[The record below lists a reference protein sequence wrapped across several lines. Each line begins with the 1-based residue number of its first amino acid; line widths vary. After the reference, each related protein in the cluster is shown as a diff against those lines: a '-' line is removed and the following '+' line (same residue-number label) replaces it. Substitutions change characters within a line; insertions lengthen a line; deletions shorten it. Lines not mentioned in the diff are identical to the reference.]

1 VNSPGL
7 TALTSYFD
15 CRFAV
20 EARAAGL
27 NPVAL
32 RDNIQ
37 MLNTR
42 LFARRRRA
50 FPALTGIPRSSQGR
64 SHQASWRSNSYLLT
78 PLISILVFLVV
89 MSLILW
95 TLNRHEA
102 QQQQDTLYRNVAW
115 AQQQIRLSMS
125 NAQEQIAALSRDIA
139 AGHRD
144 ESSVTE
150 PVQQLRQTH
159 PEIVAFNWIDASGQ
173 AHLADL
179 SGPLVGGKLAPP
191 DPALVA
197 TALLAGF
204 NDAHVSR
211 RQVYSNLVYDDLG
224 HGYIT
229 LQTPILRDRE
239 FLGTLAAVYSIEGM
253 LVHQLPAEL
262 SSKYKIT
269 LTDENGHELASSSSR
284 PRLPRDAFYDLPLD
298 PPGHGIS
305 VRVYAYPQA
314 SNFTNNTLVWLVA
327 GLSCFVLWSL
337 WSLWKHTRQRF
348 EAQQALY
355 AEAFFRRAME
365 NSVLIGMRVLDMNGR
380 ITHVNPAFCRMTGW
394 DESDLV
400 GKTAPF
406 PYWPRDNYPEMQRQ
420 LDMTLRGK
428 APSSGFELR
437 VRRKDGSTFHARL
450 YVSPLIDSG
459 GRQTG
464 WMSSM
469 TDITEPR
476 RAREELAAA
485 HERFTTVLES
495 LDAAVSVLAA
505 DEAELLFANR
515 YYRHLFGIRP
525 AGHLELAGG
534 GFDTAQASNDTLDMV
549 DTYAGLPAAALT
561 ETTSDT
567 HEVYVQSIQ
576 RWFEV
581 RRQYIQ
587 WVDGH
592 LAQMQ
597 IATDITGRKQAQ
609 ELARQQDEKLQFT
622 SRLITMGEMASSL
635 AHELNQPLA
644 AISNYC
650 SGTVAL
656 VKAGRTTPEN
666 LLPVLEK
673 TSQQAV
679 RAGMIIKRIREFVK
693 RSEPKRQPAQIA
705 DIVADAL
712 GLAELET
719 RKYRIRIVTDM
730 RPKLPQIYVDPVLI
744 EQVLINLVKNA
755 AEAMHS
761 HRPNAIDPVIRV
773 VVRAYDDTVRV
784 SVVDQGPGVD
794 EAISERLFE
803 PFYSTKSDGMGMG
816 LNICRSI
823 IESHRG
829 RLWVENNVESDGI
842 IIGCTFNISLPLAI
856 DEDAPGAP
864 PSSDAAHAGTGPN
877 APRHADVSNLQTAT
891 GDL

>member
-1 VNSPGL
+1 
-7 TALTSYFD
+7 
-15 CRFAV
+15 
-20 EARAAGL
+20 
-27 NPVAL
+27 
-32 RDNIQ
+32 
-37 MLNTR
+37 
-42 LFARRRRA
+42 
-50 FPALTGIPRSSQGR
+50 
-64 SHQASWRSNSYLLT
+64 
-78 PLISILVFLVV
+78 

-95 TLNRHEA
+95 SLNRHEE

-115 AQQQIRLSMS
+115 AQQQIRLSMT
-125 NAQEQIAALSRDIA
+125 NAQEQLAAIARDIA
-139 AGHRD
+139 AGRQD
-144 ESSVTE
+144 QNSFTTSTNN
-150 PVQQLRQTH
+150 LRQTH
-159 PEIVAFNWIDASGQ
+159 PEIIGVNWIDDSGKSHWPTMP
-173 AHLADL
+173 A
-179 SGPLVGGKLAPP
+179 PVIGGKLTLP
-191 DPALVA
+191 DANLIA
-197 TALLAGF
+197 SSLLNGF
-204 NDAHVSR
+204 DQARNSR
-211 RQVYSNLVYDDLG
+211 RQIYSALLYDDLG
-224 HGYIT
+224 KGYVT
-229 LQTPILRDRE
+229 LQTPIFRDRQ
-239 FLGTLAAVYSIEGM
+239 FLGSISSVFAIEGI
-253 LVHQLPAEL
+253 LAYELPAEL

-269 LTDENGHELASSSSR
+269 ITDENSRELATSSSR
-284 PRLPRDAFYDLPLD
+284 PRLPHDAFYDLPLD

-314 SNFTNNTLVWLVA
+314 TNFTNNTLVWLIA

-365 NSVLIGMRVLDMNGR
+365 NSVLIGMRVLDMTGR

-394 DESDLV
+394 DEADLV

-428 APSSGFELR
+428 APSSGFELK
-437 VRRKDGSTFHARL
+437 VRRKDASLFHARL
-450 YVSPLIDSG
+450 YVSPLIEST

-469 TDITEPR
+469 TDITEPK

-525 AGHLELAGG
+525 GGHLELAGA
-534 GFDTAQASNDTLDMV
+534 GFDVAQASSDSIDMV
-549 DTYAGLPAAALT
+549 DAYAGLPAAALT

-567 HEVYVQSIQ
+567 HEVYVQSNQ
-576 RWFEV
+576 KWFEV

-597 IATDITGRKQAQ
+597 IATDITTRKQAQ

-644 AISNYC
+644 AINNYC

-656 VKAGRTTPEN
+656 VRAGRTTPES

-693 RSEPKRQPAQIA
+693 RSEPKRQPTQVA
-705 DIVADAL
+705 DIVADAI
-712 GLAELET
+712 GLAEIET
-719 RKYRIRIVTDM
+719 RKHRMRIVIDL
-730 RPKLPQIYVDPVLI
+730 RARLPVIYVDPVLI
-744 EQVLINLVKNA
+744 EQVLINLLKNA
-755 AEAMHS
+755 AEAMHAY
-761 HRPNAIDPVIRV
+761 RPDAVDPVIRV
-773 VVRAYDDTVRV
+773 VVRDHGETVRI
-784 SVVDQGPGVD
+784 SVIDQGPGVD
-794 EAISERLFE
+794 ESIAERLFE

-829 RLWVENNVESDGI
+829 RLWVENNVESDGTVL
-842 IIGCTFNISLPLAI
+842 GCTFNVSLPISATGEATPPTGMPNASSREPHLHPTSETGNTPAS
-856 DEDAPGAP
+856 DSDAP
-864 PSSDAAHAGTGPN
+864 T
-877 APRHADVSNLQTAT
+877 LQTAT

>member
-1 VNSPGL
+1 V
-7 TALTSYFD
+7 
-15 CRFAV
+15 
-20 EARAAGL
+20 
-27 NPVAL
+27 L
-32 RDNIQ
+32 RYNTG
-37 MLNTR
+37 MLNRR
-42 LFARRRRA
+42 LFSRRRRP
-50 FPALTGIPRSSQGR
+50 FPASSAFTSTQNRGTR
-64 SHQASWRSNSYLLT
+64 GQPGSWRANSYLLT
-78 PLISILVFLVV
+78 PLISIIVFLVV

-95 TLNRHEA
+95 SLNRHEE

-115 AQQQIRLSMS
+115 AQQQIRLSMT
-125 NAQEQIAALSRDIA
+125 NAQEQLAAIARDIA
-139 AGHRD
+139 AGRQD
-144 ESSVTE
+144 QNSFTTSTNN
-150 PVQQLRQTH
+150 LRQTH
-159 PEIVAFNWIDASGQ
+159 PEIIGVNWIDDSGKSHWPTMP
-173 AHLADL
+173 A
-179 SGPLVGGKLAPP
+179 PVIGGKLTLP
-191 DPALVA
+191 DANLIA
-197 TALLAGF
+197 SSLLNGF
-204 NDAHVSR
+204 DQARNSR
-211 RQVYSNLVYDDLG
+211 RQIYSALLYDDLG
-224 HGYIT
+224 KGYVT
-229 LQTPILRDRE
+229 LQTPIFRDRQ
-239 FLGTLAAVYSIEGM
+239 FLGSISSVFAIEGI
-253 LVHQLPAEL
+253 LAYELPAEL

-269 LTDENGHELASSSSR
+269 ITDENSRELATSSSR
-284 PRLPRDAFYDLPLD
+284 PRLPHDAFYDLPLD

-314 SNFTNNTLVWLVA
+314 TNFTNNTLVWLIA

-365 NSVLIGMRVLDMNGR
+365 NSVLIGMRVLDMTGR

-394 DESDLV
+394 DEADLV

-428 APSSGFELR
+428 APSSGFELK
-437 VRRKDGSTFHARL
+437 VRRKDASLFHARL
-450 YVSPLIDSG
+450 YVSPLIEST

-469 TDITEPR
+469 TDITEPK

-525 AGHLELAGG
+525 GGHLELAGA
-534 GFDTAQASNDTLDMV
+534 GFDVAQASSDSIDMV
-549 DTYAGLPAAALT
+549 DAYAGLPAAALT

-567 HEVYVQSIQ
+567 HEVYVQSNQ
-576 RWFEV
+576 KWFEV

-597 IATDITGRKQAQ
+597 IATDITTRKQAQ

-644 AISNYC
+644 AINNYC

-656 VKAGRTTPEN
+656 VRAGRTTPES

-693 RSEPKRQPAQIA
+693 RSEPKRQPTQVA
-705 DIVADAL
+705 DIVADAI
-712 GLAELET
+712 GLAEIET
-719 RKYRIRIVTDM
+719 RKHRMRIVIDL
-730 RPKLPQIYVDPVLI
+730 RARLPVIYVDPVLI
-744 EQVLINLVKNA
+744 EQVLINLLKNA
-755 AEAMHS
+755 AEAMHAY
-761 HRPNAIDPVIRV
+761 RPDAVDPVIRV
-773 VVRAYDDTVRV
+773 VVRDHGETVRI
-784 SVVDQGPGVD
+784 SVIDQGPGVD
-794 EAISERLFE
+794 ESIAERLFE

-829 RLWVENNVESDGI
+829 RLWVENNVESDGTVL
-842 IIGCTFNISLPLAI
+842 GCTFNVSLPISATGEATPPTGMPNASSREPHLHPTSETGNTPAS
-856 DEDAPGAP
+856 DSDAP
-864 PSSDAAHAGTGPN
+864 T
-877 APRHADVSNLQTAT
+877 LQTAT

>member
-1 VNSPGL
+1 LASFFGVVLRYN
-7 TALTSYFD
+7 TTM
-15 CRFAV
+15 
-20 EARAAGL
+20 L
-27 NPVAL
+27 NP
-32 RDNIQ
+32 
-37 MLNTR
+37 R
-42 LFARRRRA
+42 LFSRRRRP
-50 FPALTGIPRSSQGR
+50 FPAPSTLVASSQSRGL
-64 SHQASWRSNSYLLT
+64 QGSWLSNSYLLT
-78 PLISILVFLVV
+78 PLISIIVFLVV

-95 TLNRHEA
+95 TLNRHEE

-115 AQQQIRLSMS
+115 AQQQIRLSMT
-125 NAQEQIAALSRDIA
+125 NAQEQLAALARDIGS
-139 AGHRD
+139 GHQD
-144 ESSVTE
+144 QISFTA
-150 PVQQLRQTH
+150 PTANLRQSH
-159 PEIVAFNWIDASGQ
+159 PEIIGVNWIDDS
-173 AHLADL
+173 
-179 SGPLVGGKLAPP
+179 GGKPHWP
-191 DPALVA
+191 SLVLPVTGSSNLTMPGA
-197 TALLAGF
+197 GLMARAMQAGF
-204 NDAHVSR
+204 DEARSSR
-211 RQVYSNLVYDDLG
+211 RQIYSALLYDDLG
-224 HGYIT
+224 DGYVT
-229 LQTPILRDRE
+229 LQTPIFRDRQ
-239 FLGTLAAVYSIEGM
+239 FLGSIASVFSIVGVLTYE
-253 LVHQLPAEL
+253 LPAEL

-269 LTDENGHELASSSSR
+269 ITDGNGRELATSSSR

-314 SNFTNNTLVWLVA
+314 TNFTNNTLVWLIA

-355 AEAFFRRAME
+355 AETFFRRAME
-365 NSVLIGMRVLDMNGR
+365 NSVLIGMRVLDMTGR

-400 GKTAPF
+400 GRTAPF

-428 APSSGFELR
+428 APSSGFELK
-437 VRRKDGSTFHARL
+437 VRRKDGSIFHARL
-450 YVSPLIDSG
+450 YVSPLIDSS

-469 TDITEPR
+469 TDITEPK

-525 AGHLELAGG
+525 AGHLELAGAG
-534 GFDTAQASNDTLDMV
+534 LDIAQASSDSIDMV
-549 DTYAGLPAAALT
+549 DAYAGLPAAALT
-561 ETTSDT
+561 QTTSDT
-567 HEVYVQSIQ
+567 HEVYVESNQK
-576 RWFEV
+576 WFEV

-597 IATDITGRKQAQ
+597 IATDITTRKQAQ

-622 SRLITMGEMASSL
+622 SRLTTMGEMASSL

-644 AISNYC
+644 AINNYC
-650 SGTVAL
+650 SGTLAL
-656 VKAGRTTPEN
+656 VKAGRTTPES

-693 RSEPKRQPAQIA
+693 RSEPKRQPTQLA
-705 DIVADAL
+705 DIVADAV

-719 RKYRIRIVTDM
+719 RKRQMRIVIDL
-730 RPKLPQIYVDPVLI
+730 RAKLPVIYVDPVLI
-744 EQVLINLVKNA
+744 EQVLINLLKNA
-755 AEAMHS
+755 AEAMHVY
-761 HRPNAIDPVIRV
+761 RPNAVDPVIRV
-773 VVRAYDDTVRV
+773 VVRDYGDTVRI
-784 SVVDQGPGVD
+784 SVIDQGPGVD
-794 EAISERLFE
+794 EASAERLFE

-829 RLWVENNVESDGI
+829 RLWVENNVESDGVVT
-842 IIGCTFNISLPLAI
+842 GCTFNVSLPISATG
-856 DEDAPGAP
+856 DATP
-864 PSSDAAHAGTGPN
+864 PTGMSNAASREPHPEPQNESGSTPERGPN
-877 APRHADVSNLQTAT
+877 ASTLQTAT

>member
-1 VNSPGL
+1 MNP
-7 TALTSYFD
+7 
-15 CRFAV
+15 
-20 EARAAGL
+20 GL
-27 NPVAL
+27 NPIVL
-32 RDNIQ
+32 RYNIR
-37 MLNTR
+37 MLNKR
-42 LFARRRRA
+42 IFARRRRS
-50 FPALTGIPRSSQGR
+50 FPAMTGIPPSNSGR
-64 SHQASWRSNSYLLT
+64 WHQTSWRSNSYLLT

-95 TLNRHEA
+95 SLNRHEA

-125 NAQEQIAALSRDIA
+125 NAQEQLAALARDIA

-144 ESSVTE
+144 ENSLNGPSQE
-150 PVQQLRQTH
+150 LRQTH
-159 PEIVAFNWIDASGQ
+159 PEIIALSWIDESGQ
-173 AHLADL
+173 PHQSD
-179 SGPLVGGKLAPP
+179 LAPPLIGSKLTLP
-191 DPALVA
+191 DPALMT

-204 NDAHVSR
+204 DDARVSR
-211 RQVYSNLVYDDLG
+211 RQIYSSLIYDDLG

-253 LVHQLPAEL
+253 LNHQLPAEL

-269 LTDENGHELASSSSR
+269 LTDANGRELASSSSR
-284 PRLPRDAFYDLPLD
+284 PRLPHDAFYDLPLD

-314 SNFTNNTLVWLVA
+314 TNFTNNTLVWLVA

-365 NSVLIGMRVLDMNGR
+365 NSVLIGMRVLDMSGR

-450 YVSPLIDSG
+450 YVSPLIDSA

-534 GFDTAQASNDTLDMV
+534 GLDVAQASNDSLDMV
-549 DTYAGLPAAALT
+549 DAYAGLPAAALT

-576 RWFEV
+576 KWFEV

-597 IATDITGRKQAQ
+597 IATDITTRKEAQ

-644 AISNYC
+644 AINNYC

-693 RSEPKRQPAQIA
+693 RSEPKRQPAQIT
-705 DIVADAL
+705 DITADAL

-719 RKYRIRIVTDM
+719 RKYHIRIVTDI
-730 RPKLPQIYVDPVLI
+730 RARLPQIYVDPVLI

-755 AEAMHS
+755 AEAMHA
-761 HRPNAIDPVIRV
+761 HRPDAVDPVIRV
-773 VVRAYDDTVRV
+773 VVRAHDDSVRI
-784 SVVDQGPGVD
+784 SVIDQGPGVD
-794 EAISERLFE
+794 ESISERLFE

-842 IIGCTFNISLPLAI
+842 IIGCTFNISLPIVETETELHA
-856 DEDAPGAP
+856 EDRPGTHGRSA
-864 PSSDAAHAGTGPN
+864 SASIHAGVGDVAERT
-877 APRHADVSNLQTAT
+877 ADVSTLQTAT

>member
-1 VNSPGL
+1 ML
-7 TALTSYFD
+7 TN
-15 CRFAV
+15 R
-20 EARAAGL
+20 
-27 NPVAL
+27 
-32 RDNIQ
+32 I
-37 MLNTR
+37 
-42 LFARRRRA
+42 FARRRRP
-50 FPALTGIPRSSQGR
+50 FPAATGIASLNQGR
-64 SHQASWRSNSYLLT
+64 WHQSSWRSNSYLLT
-78 PLISILVFLVV
+78 PLISIIVFLVV

-95 TLNRHEA
+95 SLNRHEE

-125 NAQEQIAALSRDIA
+125 NAQEQLTALSRDIA

-144 ESSVTE
+144 ETSLNAPAME
-150 PVQQLRQTH
+150 LRQTH
-159 PEIVAFNWIDASGQ
+159 PEIVALSWVDDSGQ
-173 AHLADL
+173 LHWPAL
-179 SGPLVGGKLAPP
+179 SQPSIGGKLVMP
-191 DPALVA
+191 DPALMS
-197 TALLAGF
+197 TAMQAGF
-204 NDAHVSR
+204 DEARLSR
-211 RQVYSNLVYDDLG
+211 RQVYSNLLYDDLG
-224 HGYIT
+224 HGYVT
-229 LQTPILRDRE
+229 LQTPILRDRQ
-239 FLGTLAAVYSIEGM
+239 FLGTIASIFSIEGI
-253 LVHQLPAEL
+253 LSHELPVEL

-269 LTDENGHELASSSSR
+269 ITDESGRELASSSSR

-298 PPGHGIS
+298 PPGHGIA

-314 SNFTNNTLVWLVA
+314 NNFTNNTLVWLVA

-365 NSVLIGMRVLDMNGR
+365 NSVLIGMRVLDMSGR

-394 DESDLV
+394 DETDLV
-400 GKTAPF
+400 GKTSPF

-437 VRRKDGSTFHARL
+437 VRRKDGSLFHARL
-450 YVSPLIDSG
+450 YVSPLIDSA

-469 TDITEPR
+469 TDITEPK

-534 GFDTAQASNDTLDMV
+534 GFDSAQASNDSIDMV
-549 DTYAGLPAAALT
+549 DAYAGLPAAALT
-561 ETTSDT
+561 ETAADT
-567 HEVYVQSIQ
+567 HEVYVHSIEK
-576 RWFEV
+576 WFEV

-597 IATDITGRKQAQ
+597 IATDISTRKQAQ

-644 AISNYC
+644 AINNYC

-693 RSEPKRQPAQIA
+693 RSEPKRQPAQIG
-705 DIVADAL
+705 DIVADAI
-712 GLAELET
+712 GLAELEV
-719 RKYRIRIVTDM
+719 RKHHIRIVIDM
-730 RPKLPQIYVDPVLI
+730 RAKLPVIYVDPVLI
-744 EQVLINLVKNA
+744 EQVLINLLKNA

-761 HRPNAIDPVIRV
+761 HRPNAVDPVIRV
-773 VVRAYDDTVRV
+773 VVRDLGDTVRI

-794 EAISERLFE
+794 EATTERLFE

-829 RLWVENNVESDGI
+829 RLWVENNVGSDGI
-842 IIGCTFNISLPLAI
+842 IIGCTFNIGLPITAI
-856 DEDAPGAP
+856 EDSSSHAPAATSQRHVNE
-864 PSSDAAHAGTGPN
+864 SSQESRTDSGLPKESAARDSN
-877 APRHADVSNLQTAT
+877 APTLQTAT

>member
-1 VNSPGL
+1 MISHNAENCCAATRKSGIWSRSTVGVHL
-7 TALTSYFD
+7 TARFLLLT
-15 CRFAV
+15 
-20 EARAAGL
+20 
-27 NPVAL
+27 L
-32 RDNIQ
+32 RYNLR
-37 MLNTR
+37 MLTER
-42 LFARRRRA
+42 LFARAARPGPTPPPNRWHHG
-50 FPALTGIPRSSQGR
+50 P
-64 SHQASWRSNSYLLT
+64 WWSNSYLLT
-78 PLISILVFLVV
+78 PLVSIVVFLIV

-95 TLNRHEA
+95 SLNRRE
-102 QQQQDTLYRNVAW
+102 QQQQEDTLYRNVAW
-115 AQQQIRLSMS
+115 AQQQIRLSMTG
-125 NAQEQIAALSRDIA
+125 AQEQLAALARDIA
-139 AGHRD
+139 AGHGDAR
-144 ESSVTE
+144 TF
-150 PVQQLRQTH
+150 QTSTGDVMQSH
-159 PEIVAFNWIDASGQ
+159 PEIIYTNWLDASQ
-173 AHLADL
+173 TPHWA
-179 SGPLVGGKLAPP
+179 SAPEP
-191 DPALVA
+191 QLGSRLTKPS
-197 TALLAGF
+197 
-204 NDAHVSR
+204 DAQLEEAIKASFTEARASR
-211 RQVYSNLVYDDLG
+211 RQVYSPLIYDDVRN
-224 HGYIT
+224 GYVT
-229 LQTPILRDRE
+229 LQTPIFRERE
-239 FLGTLAAVYSIEGM
+239 FLGTVATVFSVEGM
-253 LVHQLPAEL
+253 LKHDIPAEL
-262 SSKYKIT
+262 SAKYKISII
-269 LTDENGHELASSSSR
+269 DPNNRELSTTSSR
-284 PRLPRDAFYDLPLD
+284 PRLPRDTYYDLPLD
-298 PPGHGIS
+298 PPGHGLS
-305 VRVYAYPQA
+305 VRVYSYPQIT
-314 SNFTNNTLVWLVA
+314 NFTNNTLVWLVA

-365 NSVLIGMRVLDMNGR
+365 NSVLIGMRVLDMQGR

-406 PYWPRDNYPEMQRQ
+406 PYWPRDAYPEMQRQ

-437 VRRKDGSTFHARL
+437 VRRKDGSIFHARL
-450 YVSPLIDSG
+450 YVSPLIDSS

-469 TDITEPR
+469 TDITEPK

-525 AGHLELAGG
+525 DGHLELAGA
-534 GFDTAQASNDTLDMV
+534 GFDTAQASNDSIDLV

-561 ETTSDT
+561 ESTSDAR
-567 HEVYVQSIQ
+567 EVYVQSIQ
-576 RWFEV
+576 KWFEV

-597 IATDITGRKQAQ
+597 IATDITQRKQAQ

-622 SRLITMGEMASSL
+622 SRLMTMGEMASSL

-644 AISNYC
+644 AINNYA
-650 SGTVAL
+650 SGTVSL
-656 VKAGRTTPEN
+656 VKSGRASAEN

-693 RSEPKRQPAQIA
+693 RSEPKRQRTKISDIIA
-705 DIVADAL
+705 DAV
-712 GLAELET
+712 GLAEIET
-719 RKYRIRIVTDM
+719 RKRRIRIVTDM
-730 RPKLPQIYVDPVLI
+730 RARLPVINVDPVLI
-744 EQVLINLVKNA
+744 EQVLVNLLKNA
-755 AEAMHS
+755 AEAMADA
-761 HRPNAIDPVIRV
+761 RPNAVDPVIRV
-773 VVRAYDDTVRV
+773 EVRIVDEDQCVRI
-784 SVVDQGPGVD
+784 SVIDQGPGVD
-794 EAISERLFE
+794 EASAERLFE

-829 RLWVENNVESDGI
+829 RLWVVNNVEPDGLVT
-842 IIGCTFNISLPLAI
+842 GCTFHFTLPLG
-856 DEDAPGAP
+856 D
-864 PSSDAAHAGTGPN
+864 SDGPTRPEPAAQ
-877 APRHADVSNLQTAT
+877 QTVT